1 MTPRTKKTVA
11 ALGGAL
17 VLASGA
23 YALGSQ
29 AGDGAA
35 LAGGTTTSARQ
46 PAAGPRGPGHDL
58 SDAAAR
64 LGVTEAKLR
73 AALEDLRPDRRD
85 DRHADLA
92 AALAKEL
99 GLSTAKV
106 QTALEK
112 QHGERKLDRDD
123 RRADRRDEFAQ
134 ALARKLGVAESKVRS
149 ALEATRPDGRRG
161 GRPDLGVLATA
172 IGVSQAK
179 LTTAFEN
186 IRDEMEKQHEARRA
200 AFVKQ
205 LAAKLGVSEAKVEEV
220 VGDGPH
226 H

>member
-35 LAGGTTTSARQ
+35 LAGSTTTSARQ

-64 LGVTEAKLR
+64 LGVTEAKL
-73 AALEDLRPDRRD
+73 
-85 DRHADLA
+85 HADLA

-99 GLSTAKV
+99 GLSAAKV
-106 QTALEK
+106 EAALEK
-112 QHGERKLDRDD
+112 QHGQRKLDRDD
-123 RRADRRDEFAQ
+123 RRADRRDAFAQ
-134 ALARKLGVAESKVRS
+134 ALAKKLGVSEAQVRS

-161 GRPDLGVLATA
+161 ARPD
-172 IGVSQAK
+172 
-179 LTTAFEN
+179 
-186 IRDEMEKQHEARRA
+186 
-200 AFVKQ
+200 
-205 LAAKLGVSEAKVEEV
+205 
-220 VGDGPH
+220 
-226 H
+226 